1 MIVHLDADAFFAS
14 VEQAADR
21 RLRGRPVAVGGE
33 RRGVVSS
40 ASYEA
45 RKWGVCSA
53 MPTSRAKR
61 LCPGLI
67 VVPGDFEKYELFSR
81 LIFAYAHD
89 FTPLVEQTSIDEGYF
104 DLGPNRR
111 TDAHSAATSIR
122 RAVQQCL
129 KVSVSEGVGSNKLIA
144 QVASKLRKP
153 DALIEVEA
161 GRERE
166 FLGPLPNRWLPGVGP
181 KLSTALDAAGLREIR
196 QIAETPAEQL
206 MLFAG
211 EAAPQLRRFAL
222 GEDERPVVTEQ
233 PEAKSYS
240 KQETFAE
247 DVTDEAFIG
256 ATLRSMTDRLM
267 AKVRAERKA
276 VRTVSLKLRY
286 NDFQDCL
293 RSESLAEPTDLE
305 TDLYAPLA
313 RLQKAC
319 WTRRVS
325 LRCVTVRLSRIYDAP
340 PLELGVDEES
350 ERRIARTKAAV
361 VMDSLRGQGVPLMR
375 GHDLW
380 LKRVGGEPREDI
392 ARAEASKPA
401 APAVI
406 TVRRGQ
412 ACVEDFVPLN
422 LRSAYSFMD
431 SLLLPEVA
439 AAEAA
444 RRGLRMAGLCD
455 PNLHGAVPFAQAA
468 MKAGLRPL
476 IGAELRIRGRRR
488 LCFAENARGYERLCR
503 LLSLVKPTEEDF
515 EAQCEGIVVADAE
528 GATPEIRHLSPSD
541 SVNLSILRSIRTLTR
556 LHEPHAEKPRGDWHW
571 PSRAEIAVMPPEAVR
586 RTREIAERCGFAFEF
601 NRLHFPSYVPADGST
616 AREHLRHLAMQG
628 FRRHYGAA
636 RREVLAQLEEELG
649 IIAEVGY
656 EEYFLVVRDILVE
669 CRRRGIPW
677 ITRGSAGDSLVCR
690 CLEISDFCPVRFE
703 LYFRRF
709 LNRERMALNKLPDID
724 LDFPHD
730 RKDDVVSL
738 ILEKFGHEQAALVGG
753 FGTFQARSA
762 VAEILKVLGMAE
774 GQVRRF
780 TERFPWG
787 RLSDIPT
794 LIRGSQECTD
804 LPVDEEPYST
814 ALKLAGFLD
823 GFPRHPK
830 QHPCGLV
837 LSRVPIRS
845 LSPTFISASGL
856 PTTHFDMDAVEA
868 VGLVKMDILAQGGL
882 AVMRDVCASLEI
894 GGRMSKAGSGWSD
907 NGRGLSWVV
916 EEAVVRG
923 DAESRVQ
930 NPEACSESRMDANR
944 ALPLADIRVV
954 RDPAAS
960 EIENP
965 SISLSFPIPGEPWDD
980 PAIWRMIAAGDS
992 RGVHHIESP
1001 AMISL
1006 ARMCGCRNIDQLVA
1020 IVSVIRPG
1028 AANSLK
1034 KEQFARRCQGLEPVV
1049 YAHPT
1054 LEVPLRS
1061 TYGVVAYEE
1070 HILQICE
1077 AFASL
1082 PPGRADVLRRA
1093 LVKEK
1098 QATIAEIKGEFLAC
1112 ARAVGRSEEE
1122 IAVVWALVEGFQGY
1136 AFCRAHSTAYALE
1149 AYQAAWL
1156 KLHHPADFL
1165 AGVLTHGK
1173 GFYPR
1178 LVYTLEARRLGVGLL
1193 GPDINDV
1200 HEGYSVERREGRP
1213 FIRVPVPAV
1222 QGLSTRTLDSW
1233 RKGRPFAS
1241 LDDFIHRVPA
1251 EFQEIQNL
1259 IRTGAF
1265 DGFGRKRAAQFWRAS
1280 ALAMEAGQGG
1290 GLDLELVTL
1299 PPAERLADTTR
1310 QERLDAEW
1318 ELFGY
1323 TVEEHPLA
1331 RWPDIDWSGYLP
1343 SSRLGEWL
1351 DKDVTV
1357 CGLIVDERLHNQSDD
1372 RLMKFVLIADRA
1384 GMIECELFADTYER
1398 FGAVVARNP
1407 VVALHGTVSPFDNR
1421 LGWTLR
1427 VKEAFPPKKAGVLT
1441 SACPSG

>member
-33 RRGVVSS
+33 RRGVVAS

-129 KVSVSEGVGSNKLIA
+129 KVSVSEGVGANKLVA

-153 DALIEVEA
+153 DALIEVET
-161 GRERE
+161 GRERD
-166 FLGPLPNRWLPGVGP
+166 FLAPLPNRWLPGVGP

-222 GEDERPVVTEQ
+222 GEDDRPVVAEA

-240 KQETFAE
+240 KQETFPE

-256 ATLRSMTDRLM
+256 ATLRSITDRLM
-267 AKVRAERKA
+267 VKVRADGKA
-276 VRTVSLKLRY
+276 VRTVSLKIRY

-293 RSESLAEPTDLE
+293 RSESLAEPSDLE
-305 TDLYAPLA
+305 TDFYAPLS
-313 RLQKAC
+313 RLLKAC
-319 WTRRVS
+319 WARRVS
-325 LRCVTVRLSRIYDAP
+325 LRCVTVRLSRLYEAP
-340 PLELGVDEES
+340 PLELSLDEES
-350 ERRIARTKAAV
+350 ERRISRTKAAV
-361 VMDSLRGQGVPLMR
+361 VMDTLRGKGVPLMR

-392 ARAEASKPA
+392 ARAEASRPA
-401 APAVI
+401 PVAPAVI
-406 TVRRGQ
+406 TARRGK

-431 SLLLPEVA
+431 SLLQPEVA

-444 RRGLRMAGLCD
+444 RRGFRMAGLCD

-468 MKAGLRPL
+468 AKAGLRPL
-476 IGAELRIRGRRR
+476 IGAELNIRGRRR
-488 LCFAENARGYERLCR
+488 LCFAENAGGYEGLCR
-503 LLSLVKPTEEDF
+503 LLSLENPTQSDF
-515 EAQCEGIVVADAE
+515 EALGRGLVVADAE
-528 GATPEIRHLSPSD
+528 GAMPEIRHLSPAD

-556 LHEPHAEKPRGDWHW
+556 LHEPHPGKPKGDWHW
-571 PSRAEIAVMPPEAVR
+571 PSRAEIAAMPPEAVH

-601 NRLHFPSYVPADGST
+601 NRLHFPAYVPADGST
-616 AREHLRHLAMQG
+616 AREHLRHLAVEG

-636 RREVLAQLEEELG
+636 RHEVMAQLEEELG

-730 RKDDVVSL
+730 RKDDVVAL
-738 ILEKFGHEQAALVGG
+738 ILEKFGTEHSALVGG

-762 VAEILKVLGMAE
+762 VAEILKVLGTAE

-787 RLSDIPT
+787 RLEDLPA
-794 LIRGSQECTD
+794 LIKGSQECTD
-804 LPVDEEPYST
+804 LPIDEEPYST
-814 ALKLAGFLD
+814 ALRLARFLD

-845 LSPTFISASGL
+845 LTPTFTSASGL

-868 VGLVKMDILAQGGL
+868 VGLIKMDILAQGGL
-882 AVMRDVCASLEI
+882 AVMRDVCGSLEVGSRRSEI
-894 GGRMSKAGSGWSD
+894 GGRKGAEEE
-907 NGRGLSWVV
+907 RLSWL
-916 EEAVVRG
+916 
-923 DAESRVQ
+923 VQ
-930 NPEACSESRMDANR
+930 E
-944 ALPLADIRVV
+944 ALPA
-954 RDPAAS
+954 
-960 EIENP
+960 ENP
-965 SISLSFPIPGEPWDD
+965 ADASITLSFPIPGEPWEDQ
-980 PAIWRMIAAGDS
+980 AIWRMIAAGDS

-1034 KEQFARRCQGLEPVV
+1034 KEQFARRCQGLEPVE

-1054 LEVPLRS
+1054 LEQPLRS

-1098 QATIAEIKGEFLAC
+1098 QETITEIRGEFLAS
-1112 ARAVGRSEEE
+1112 ARAIGRSEEE

-1156 KLHHPADFL
+1156 KLNHPAEFL

-1193 GPDINDV
+1193 GPDINGV
-1200 HEGYSVERREGRP
+1200 HEGYSVERRDGRP
-1213 FIRVPVPAV
+1213 HIRVPVPAV
-1222 QGLSTRTLDSW
+1222 QGLCTRTLEAW
-1233 RKGRPFAS
+1233 RRGRPFAS
-1241 LDDFIHRVPA
+1241 LDDFIQRVPA

-1265 DGFGRKRAAQFWRAS
+1265 DRFGRKRAAQFWQAS

-1290 GLDLELVTL
+1290 GLGLELVTL

-1318 ELFGY
+1318 ELLGY
-1323 TVEEHPLA
+1323 TVGEHPLA
-1331 RWPDIDWSGYLP
+1331 RWPDIDWSGYLR
-1343 SSRLGEWL
+1343 SDRLGEWL

-1357 CGLIVDERLHNQSDD
+1357 CGLIVDERLHNQVDG
-1372 RLMKFVLIADRA
+1372 RLMKFVLIADHA
-1384 GMIECELFADTYER
+1384 GMIECELFADVYER

-1427 VKEAFPPKKAGVLT
+1427 VKEAFAPRKAGVLT
-1441 SACPSG
+1441 SAQPSG

>member
-1 MIVHLDADAFFAS
+1 
-14 VEQAADR
+14 
-21 RLRGRPVAVGGE
+21 
-33 RRGVVSS
+33 
-40 ASYEA
+40 
-45 RKWGVCSA
+45 
-53 MPTSRAKR
+53 
-61 LCPGLI
+61 
-67 VVPGDFEKYELFSR
+67 
-81 LIFAYAHD
+81 
-89 FTPLVEQTSIDEGYF
+89 
-104 DLGPNRR
+104 
-111 TDAHSAATSIR
+111 
-122 RAVQQCL
+122 
-129 KVSVSEGVGSNKLIA
+129 
-144 QVASKLRKP
+144 
-153 DALIEVEA
+153 
-161 GRERE
+161 
-166 FLGPLPNRWLPGVGP
+166 
-181 KLSTALDAAGLREIR
+181 
-196 QIAETPAEQL
+196 
-206 MLFAG
+206 
-211 EAAPQLRRFAL
+211 
-222 GEDERPVVTEQ
+222 
-233 PEAKSYS
+233 
-240 KQETFAE
+240 
-247 DVTDEAFIG
+247 
-256 ATLRSMTDRLM
+256 
-267 AKVRAERKA
+267 
-276 VRTVSLKLRY
+276 
-286 NDFQDCL
+286 
-293 RSESLAEPTDLE
+293 
-305 TDLYAPLA
+305 
-313 RLQKAC
+313 
-319 WTRRVS
+319 
-325 LRCVTVRLSRIYDAP
+325 
-340 PLELGVDEES
+340 
-350 ERRIARTKAAV
+350 
-361 VMDSLRGQGVPLMR
+361 
-375 GHDLW
+375 
-380 LKRVGGEPREDI
+380 
-392 ARAEASKPA
+392 
-401 APAVI
+401 
-406 TVRRGQ
+406 
-412 ACVEDFVPLN
+412 
-422 LRSAYSFMD
+422 
-431 SLLLPEVA
+431 
-439 AAEAA
+439 
-444 RRGLRMAGLCD
+444 
-455 PNLHGAVPFAQAA
+455 
-468 MKAGLRPL
+468 
-476 IGAELRIRGRRR
+476 
-488 LCFAENARGYERLCR
+488 
-503 LLSLVKPTEEDF
+503 
-515 EAQCEGIVVADAE
+515 
-528 GATPEIRHLSPSD
+528 
-541 SVNLSILRSIRTLTR
+541 
-556 LHEPHAEKPRGDWHW
+556 
-571 PSRAEIAVMPPEAVR
+571 MPPEAVR

-601 NRLHFPSYVPADGST
+601 NRLHFPAYVPADGSM
-616 AREHLRHLAMQG
+616 ARQHLRHLAMEG
-628 FRRHYGAA
+628 FRRHYGGA

-730 RKDDVVSL
+730 RKDDVVAL
-738 ILEKFGHEQAALVGG
+738 ILEKFGHEHAALVGG

-762 VAEILKVLGMAE
+762 VAEILKVLGTAE

-787 RLSDIPT
+787 RLADMPV
-794 LIRGSQECTD
+794 LLKASQECTD

-814 ALKLAGFLD
+814 ALRLARFLD

-845 LSPTFISASGL
+845 LTPTFTSASGL

-882 AVMRDVCASLEI
+882 AVMRDVCAALGAAQARGE
-894 GGRMSKAGSGWSD
+894 
-907 NGRGLSWVV
+907 GRGARGVGDRSLAEDGRVSWLV
-916 EEAVVRG
+916 EEEMRTSEYRIQNSGG
-923 DAESRVQ
+923 DV
-930 NPEACSESRMDANR
+930 ESRMGANGNAAPVAMR
-944 ALPLADIRVV
+944 ALRGPGL
-954 RDPAAS
+954 P
-960 EIENP
+960 EIEIRESKFENA
-965 SISLSFPIPGEPWDD
+965 SISLSFPIPGEPWED
-980 PAIWRMIAAGDS
+980 PTIWRMIAAGDS

-1034 KEQFARRCQGLEPVV
+1034 KEQFARRCQGLEPVE

-1054 LEVPLRS
+1054 LEEPLRS

-1098 QATIAEIKGEFLAC
+1098 QETIAEIKGEFLSC
-1112 ARAVGRSEEE
+1112 ARAIGRSEEE

-1156 KLHHPADFL
+1156 KLNHPAEFL

-1193 GPDINDV
+1193 GPDINAT
-1200 HEGYSVERREGRP
+1200 HEGYAVEYREGRP

-1222 QGLSTRTLDSW
+1222 AGLCTRTLEAW
-1233 RKGRPFAS
+1233 RRGRPFAS
-1241 LDDFIHRVPA
+1241 LDDFIQRVPA

-1265 DGFGRKRAAQFWRAS
+1265 DGFGRKRSAQFWQAS

-1290 GLDLELVTL
+1290 GLGLELVTL

-1318 ELFGY
+1318 ELLGY
-1323 TVEEHPLA
+1323 TVGEHPLA

-1343 SSRLGEWL
+1343 SVRLGDWL
-1351 DKDVTV
+1351 DRDVTV
-1357 CGLIVDERLHNQSDD
+1357 CGLIVDERLHNQVDG
-1372 RLMKFVLIADRA
+1372 RLMKFVLIADHA
-1384 GMIECELFADTYER
+1384 GMIECELFADIYER

-1427 VKEAFPPKKAGVLT
+1427 VKEALAPRRAGGLT
-1441 SACPSG
+1441 SAQSPD